1 MTAAI
6 KTVKPKAL
14 RPGATLGIISP
25 ASTPKADLVTQGI
38 AALETVGYHTKL
50 FPHALDRG
58 PMYYAGTLPDRL
70 ADLHAAFADDEIDG
84 IICTRGG
91 WGSAE
96 LLPHLDKSLIAANP
110 KALLGYSDITSL
122 HTWLQRECGLVTFQ
136 APMVAADFSHNPGP
150 DLASW
155 NAAFGGSQAWSLG
168 AESGLRTLR
177 PGTAEGVLDG
187 GCISI
192 YAEGLGTP
200 YGPLAH
206 DGLLFFEDLGVTP
219 YQWDR
224 MLVHLQ
230 HAGLLAGVR
239 GIIFGDMQQCG
250 GADEQQAIQESLL
263 YALRDFAG
271 PIAIG
276 LRTGHVDSGNVTL
289 PLGIQVRLDCG
300 DAGNPQLHFLEA
312 AVQG

>member
-1 MTAAI
+1 MKI
-6 KTVKPKAL
+6 VKPRAL
-14 RPGATLGIISP
+14 PPGSKLGIISP

-38 AALETVGYHTKL
+38 AALEALGYRTKV

-58 PMYYAGTLPDRL
+58 PMYYAGTPQDRL
-70 ADLHAAFADDEIDG
+70 ADLHAAFADDEVDG

-96 LLPHLDKSLIAANP
+96 LLPHLDKALIAANP

-122 HTWLQRECGLVTFQ
+122 HTCLQRECGLVTFQ
-136 APMVAADFSHNPGP
+136 APMVAADFSRNPGP

-155 NAAFGGSQAWSLG
+155 QAAFGGSQAWTLG
-168 AESGLRTLR
+168 KESGLRVLR
-177 PGTAEGVLDG
+177 PGPAEGILGG

-206 DGLLFFEDLGVTP
+206 DGLLFFEDIGVKP

-224 MLVHLQ
+224 MLVHVQ
-230 HAGLLAGVR
+230 HAGLLADVR

-250 GADEQQAIQESLL
+250 EPDEQQAIEASLL
-263 YALRDFAG
+263 YSLRDFAG

-276 LRTGHVDSGNVTL
+276 LRTGHVESGNVTL
-289 PLGIQVRLDCG
+289 PLGIRARLDCD

-312 AVQG
+312 AVEG